1 MRLVALIT
9 LLFATTGC
17 ALIPQLRSVAERPPD
32 TSPAPAP
39 PPASSTLGGR
49 GELPAIAAVAAE
61 VRPAVVFISAREV
74 SYDFF
79 NRPVLEEGTGSGA
92 IFDPR
97 GYIVTNNHV
106 IGAANRLRVTLP
118 DGRSF
123 DEVKVVGQD
132 PLTDLAVLKV
142 EGRDLPSLR
151 FGDSDQLRVGDWV
164 VAIGNALGLE
174 GGPTVTTGVVS
185 ALGRTIQEPNGAS
198 LDDLVQTDAAIN
210 RGNSGGPLVDLGGRI
225 VGINT
230 AMDTRGQAIGFAI
243 SANTARP
250 VIDQLVQN
258 GRVIRGY
265 LGVRLITMTPALG
278 AQLRTQTREGV
289 LIAAV
294 EARTPAGE
302 AGLQQGDVI
311 TEFDG
316 KAMKTVGQ
324 LQRVLRDRRPGE
336 RIDVTYVRGGS
347 TSKATVLLGEPP
359 APRR

>member
-1 MRLVALIT
+1 MALM
-9 LLFATTGC
+9 LAATGC
-17 ALIPQLRSVAERPPD
+17 ALVPQLRGIAERPPD
-32 TSPAPAP
+32 TSAAQAP
-39 PPASSTLGGR
+39 PPQTSGGR
-49 GELPAIAAVAAE
+49 AELPAIAAVAAE

-79 NRPVLEEGTGSGA
+79 NRPIVEEGTGSGA

-97 GYIVTNNHV
+97 GYVITNNHV
-106 IGAANRLRVTLP
+106 IAGANRLRVTLP
-118 DGRSF
+118 DGRTF
-123 DEVKVVGQD
+123 EDVKIVGQD
-132 PLTDLAVLKV
+132 QPTDLAVLKV

-185 ALGRTIQEPNGAS
+185 ALGRTIQEPNGVP

-210 RGNSGGPLVDLGGRI
+210 RGNSGGPLVDLAGRI

-230 AMDTRGQAIGFAI
+230 AIDNRGQAIGFAI
-243 SANTARP
+243 SSNTARP

-265 LGVRLITMTPALG
+265 LGVRLITMTPAL
-278 AQLRTQTREGV
+278 ASQLRVQTREGV

-294 EARTPAGE
+294 EPRTPAGE

-316 KAMKTVGQ
+316 KPMKTVGQ

-336 RIDVTYVRGGS
+336 RIEVTYVRGGA
-347 TSKATVLLGEPP
+347 TSKTAVTLGEQPP

>member
-1 MRLVALIT
+1 MVLVAF
-9 LLFATTGC
+9 LLATTGC
-17 ALIPQLRSVAERPPD
+17 ALVPQLRSVAERPPD

-39 PPASSTLGGR
+39 PPASSSSGGGR
-49 GELPAIAAVAAE
+49 SELPSIAGVAAE

-74 SYDFF
+74 SYDRFI
-79 NRPVLEEGTGSGA
+79 RPIVEEGTGSGA

-106 IGAANRLRVTLP
+106 VGSANRLRVTLP

-123 DEVKVVGQD
+123 DEVRVIGAD
-132 PLTDLAVLKV
+132 PLTDLAVIKV

-151 FGDSDQLRVGDWV
+151 FGDSEQLRVGDWV

-185 ALGRTIQEPNGAS
+185 ALGRTIQEGNIN
-198 LDDLVQTDAAIN
+198 LDDLIQTDAAIN
-210 RGNSGGPLVDLGGRI
+210 RGNSGGPLVDLAGRI

-230 AMDTRGQAIGFAI
+230 AVDTRGQAIGFAI

-265 LGVRLITMTPALG
+265 LGVRLITMTPALA
-278 AQLRTQTREGV
+278 AQLRTQAREGV
-289 LIAAV
+289 LVAAV
-294 EARTPAGE
+294 EPRTPAGE

-311 TEFDG
+311 TECDG
-316 KAMKTVGQ
+316 KPMKSVGH

-347 TSKATVLLGEPP
+347 TSKATVLLSEPP